1 MDSGLI
7 VSTCQWLSDLPPL
20 EVPGHI
26 GKLAFNATKNSQ
38 ALSPV
43 CFTPT
48 GRPRVPAPPQ
58 KDTASAEGTQRQS
71 RDQLAPA
78 EAYGGPAL
86 PHHRELRVPS
96 GHMHVA
102 LGVRRVVARDHAGR
116 AVVVHRGRGGALG
129 YSKLDLRPTGPRKLT
144 RLAWPR
150 DAAVATGAIARPP
163 PRLNYAEES
172 FRVLGRPFSGCPGNG
187 AHRVALGGPRGS
199 VSPPVGARPS
209 TVPPYYSLSGRPEP
223 LLPQRPAPPC
233 PRFQWTEIMLWAAGR
248 RFAADTGM
256 RSLLSTITDS
266 QPHQALL
273 LGHRLSIRALIAW
286 YFS

>member
-1 MDSGLI
+1 M
-7 VSTCQWLSDLPPL
+7 

-26 GKLAFNATKNSQ
+26 GKLAFTRRRIPRRSRPFVLRLPEDRESLRRRKK
-38 ALSPV
+38 
-43 CFTPT
+43 TPHQ
-48 GRPRVPAPPQ
+48 PRAR
-58 KDTASAEGTQRQS
+58 SGS
-71 RDQLAPA
+71 REIELAPA

-102 LGVRRVVARDHAGR
+102 LGVRRVVARDHA
-116 AVVVHRGRGGALG
+116 AVVRGR
-129 YSKLDLRPTGPRKLT
+129 
-144 RLAWPR
+144 
-150 DAAVATGAIARPP
+150 V
-163 PRLNYAEES
+163 E
-172 FRVLGRPFSGCPGNG
+172 
-187 AHRVALGGPRGS
+187 
-199 VSPPVGARPS
+199 
-209 TVPPYYSLSGRPEP
+209 RPEP
-223 LLPQRPAPPC
+223 LLPQRHAPPC

-248 RFAADTGM
+248 RFAADTEM

>member
-1 MDSGLI
+1 MDKLLVHRDDRHLKLGCSGNQRSAMDSGLF
-7 VSTCQWLSDLPPL
+7 VSTCQWLSDLLPL

-102 LGVRRVVARDHAGR
+102 LGVRRVVARDHA
-116 AVVVHRGRGGALG
+116 AVVCG
-129 YSKLDLRPTGPRKLT
+129 
-144 RLAWPR
+144 
-150 DAAVATGAIARPP
+150 
-163 PRLNYAEES
+163 
-172 FRVLGRPFSGCPGNG
+172 RVLSDRNRSCPSVLPRRVPDFSGPK
-187 AHRVALGGPRGS
+187 
-199 VSPPVGARPS
+199 
-209 TVPPYYSLSGRPEP
+209 
-223 LLPQRPAPPC
+223 
-233 PRFQWTEIMLWAAGR
+233 
-248 RFAADTGM
+248 
-256 RSLLSTITDS
+256 
-266 QPHQALL
+266 
-273 LGHRLSIRALIAW
+273 
-286 YFS
+286 